1 MRATEELVGGK
12 ERRSGNASV
21 EELCPVETRKLGV
34 LGCKVWLW
42 ARRSRYKPAEV
53 LFNYKDY
60 WQSSE
65 KAVQVI

>member
-12 ERRSGNASV
+12 ERPSGNASV
-21 EELCPVETRKLGV
+21 EELCPVETRKLSVPWMQSMVMGQNEQN
-34 LGCKVWLW
+34 
-42 ARRSRYKPAEV
+42 PAEV

-65 KAVQVI
+65 KAARVI